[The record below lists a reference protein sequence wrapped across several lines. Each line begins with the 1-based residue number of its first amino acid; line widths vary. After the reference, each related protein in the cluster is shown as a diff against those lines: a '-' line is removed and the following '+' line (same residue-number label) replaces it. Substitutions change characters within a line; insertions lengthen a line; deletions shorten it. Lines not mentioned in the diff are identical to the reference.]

1 MQNLTVG
8 PPTRLILAFT
18 VPLLV
23 GNVFQQIY
31 VFTDAAVV
39 GRLLGLEALAA
50 VGASGSLMFLLIGFS
65 WGASAGLA
73 IPVAKAFG
81 AGDMRGVRRYVAAG
95 AYISAAIA
103 AIVTAVG
110 VIFAKDLLAL
120 LNTPAEII
128 DMSATYLA
136 VTFAGASVTVAFNF
150 LSATI
155 RALGDSKTPLYFL
168 MASSVLNALLV
179 ALLVGV
185 FHWGVAG
192 AAGATILAQG
202 AAVAA
207 CLALVIRRMP
217 ALHLSRE
224 DWAAG
229 RRALREPMR
238 TGLPMGFQMS
248 VIAVGALVLQLAVN
262 GLGATAVGAFTASMR
277 VDQLAVAPLNSFGIA
292 MVTFVA
298 QNRGAH
304 QWHRIRVATFRTSMV
319 AVGVALALGAVLVTF
334 SQPIIGLFVGPDQ
347 PEVMAMARTFFL
359 VSGGLY
365 PVLALLFV
373 LRNVVQG
380 MGLSTVPT
388 VAGALELVMRALAAI
403 VLVGA
408 FGWVGVAWA
417 APLAWIGA
425 LIPVALAWFRQR
437 GLLLERERTDHAT
450 PRPPHEA
457 AEPAAPAPAPAL
469 AVAAAPAAAVI
480 DVAAPPADALPTLA
494 GPVPAD
500 T

>member
-207 CLALVIRRMP
+207 CLALV
-217 ALHLSRE
+217 
-224 DWAAG
+224 
-229 RRALREPMR
+229 
-238 TGLPMGFQMS
+238 
-248 VIAVGALVLQLAVN
+248 VG
-262 GLGATAVGAFTASMR
+262 TER
-277 VDQLAVAPLNSFGIA
+277 V
-292 MVTFVA
+292 
-298 QNRGAH
+298 
-304 QWHRIRVATFRTSMV
+304 
-319 AVGVALALGAVLVTF
+319 
-334 SQPIIGLFVGPDQ
+334 
-347 PEVMAMARTFFL
+347 
-359 VSGGLY
+359 
-365 PVLALLFV
+365 
-373 LRNVVQG
+373 
-380 MGLSTVPT
+380 
-388 VAGALELVMRALAAI
+388 
-403 VLVGA
+403 
-408 FGWVGVAWA
+408 
-417 APLAWIGA
+417 
-425 LIPVALAWFRQR
+425 
-437 GLLLERERTDHAT
+437 
-450 PRPPHEA
+450 
-457 AEPAAPAPAPAL
+457 
-469 AVAAAPAAAVI
+469 
-480 DVAAPPADALPTLA
+480 
-494 GPVPAD
+494 
-500 T
+500 